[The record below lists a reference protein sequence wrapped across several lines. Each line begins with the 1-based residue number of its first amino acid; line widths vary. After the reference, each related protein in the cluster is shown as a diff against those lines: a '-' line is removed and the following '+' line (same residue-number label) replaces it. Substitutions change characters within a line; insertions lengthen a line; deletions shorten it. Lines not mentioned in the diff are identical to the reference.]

1 MHDNWDE
8 NYRRKRFFSAL
19 IWITCFSCF
28 FIISVLI
35 EPLEA
40 RFQSSYI
47 FAYIFVPIHR
57 LLWGVAVALLIFGC
71 EHLKNGKFIHKFLSS
86 SFWMPISKLSL
97 CIYLTH
103 TIAILYDSVS
113 RRQSP
118 YFSAW
123 NLVS

>member
-8 NYRRKRFFSAL
+8 NYRRKRFFSAS

-28 FIISVLI
+28 FITSLFI
-35 EPLEA
+35 ESLY
-40 RFQSSYI
+40 RSSH
-47 FAYIFVPIHR
+47 IFVPIHR
-57 LLWGVAVALLIFGC
+57 LLWGVAVAFLIFGC

-86 SFWMPISKLSL
+86 SFWIPISKLSL

-103 TIAILYDSVS
+103 TIVILYDTVL

-118 YFSAW
+118 YYSAW